1 MQKYAVEIQGLY
13 KRFGSQQVLDGIDL
27 KVPEGSVL
35 ALLGP
40 NGAGKT
46 TLVNIM
52 STLVTPD
59 AGTLHINGYDVSR
72 EREKVQQSI
81 SLTGQFAAVD
91 EVLTAEENLRM
102 ICRLSGLT
110 AAESRIRSAELLEYF
125 DLAPARSK
133 RAGTFS
139 GGMKRRLD
147 LAISLVVPKPVLF
160 LDEPTTGLDTRSR
173 RSLWDMILQLKR
185 QGITIVL
192 TTQYLEEAD
201 QLADRIAVLDG
212 GHIVAEGS
220 PEELKS
226 RVGGEVLE
234 LRNADDEV
242 IHRMP
247 TSGSIGDVA
256 SALQELMRQLP
267 AETRVGLHSP
277 NMDEVF
283 IALTE
288 KRMEEIV

>member
-1 MQKYAVEIQGLY
+1 
-13 KRFGSQQVLDGIDL
+13 
-27 KVPEGSVL
+27 
-35 ALLGP
+35 
-40 NGAGKT
+40 
-46 TLVNIM
+46 
-52 STLVTPD
+52 
-59 AGTLHINGYDVSR
+59 
-72 EREKVQQSI
+72 
-81 SLTGQFAAVD
+81 
-91 EVLTAEENLRM
+91 
-102 ICRLSGLT
+102 
-110 AAESRIRSAELLEYF
+110 
-125 DLAPARSK
+125 
-133 RAGTFS
+133 
-139 GGMKRRLD
+139 MKRRLD

-173 RSLWDMILQLKR
+173 RALWDMILQLKS

-234 LRNADDEV
+234 LRNAEAEV
-242 IHRMP
+242 IHRIP

-256 SALQELMRQLP
+256 NTLQELMRQLP
-267 AETRVGLHSP
+267 TETRVGIHRP

-288 KRMEEIV
+288 KKMEEIV

>member
-59 AGTLHINGYDVSR
+59 AGTLLINGYDVNR

-185 QGITIVL
+185 EGITIVL

>member
-13 KRFGSQQVLDGIDL
+13 KRFGSQQVLNGIDMN
-27 KVPEGSVL
+27 VPEGSVF

-52 STLVTPD
+52 STLVAPD
-59 AGTLHINGYDVSR
+59 AGRLLINGYDVSR
-72 EREKVQQSI
+72 ERQKVQQSI

-110 AAESRIRSAELLEYF
+110 AAESRIRSTELLEYF

-133 RAGTFS
+133 RVGTFS

-173 RSLWDMILQLKR
+173 RALWDMILQLKS

-234 LRNADDEV
+234 LRNADDEI
-242 IHRMP
+242 IHRIP
-247 TSGSIGDVA
+247 TSGSIVDVA
-256 SALQELMRQLP
+256 STLQELMRQLP
-267 AETRVGLHSP
+267 TETRVGLHRP

-288 KRMEEIV
+288 KKMEEIV